1 MDEILCVNRGA
12 TPQLWHW
19 AEMVDT
25 VNTDPEQATIMFC
38 DQHCND
44 QVKLETDGS
53 HSSMIDTN

>member
-1 MDEILCVNRGA
+1 
-12 TPQLWHW
+12 
-19 AEMVDT
+19 MVDT
-25 VNTDPEQATIMFC
+25 VNTNPEQATIMFC